1 MNAFYANCGGAL
13 TRVGGGL
20 IALRLRYGTDPDGS
34 WFVCTMPRYFFDVHD
49 GAVFTADEIGV
60 ELDGI
65 EAARQEAGSALEG
78 FARDLL
84 RDGQPHEVVI
94 EVKDEGGQRLLV
106 AKLSAT
112 YEHTELPG
120 FSMVE

>member
-1 MNAFYANCGGAL
+1 M
-13 TRVGGGL
+13 
-20 IALRLRYGTDPDGS
+20 S
-34 WFVCTMPRYFFDVHD
+34 RYFFDVHD
-49 GAVFTADEIGV
+49 GTVFTADEIGV
-60 ELDGI
+60 EVDGI

-94 EVKDEGGQRLLV
+94 EVKDEVGQRLLV

-112 YEHTELPG
+112 YEHTELSG
-120 FSMVE
+120 FSPVE

>member
-1 MNAFYANCGGAL
+1 
-13 TRVGGGL
+13 
-20 IALRLRYGTDPDGS
+20 
-34 WFVCTMPRYFFDVHD
+34 MPRFYFDVND
-49 GAVFTADEIGV
+49 GAVFTTDEIGV

-65 EAARQEAGSALEG
+65 EAARQEAGSALAG

-94 EVKDEGGQRLLV
+94 EVKNEGGQRLLV

-112 YEHTELPG
+112 YEHTELSG
-120 FSMVE
+120 FSPVE

>member
-1 MNAFYANCGGAL
+1 M
-13 TRVGGGL
+13 V
-20 IALRLRYGTDPDGS
+20 
-34 WFVCTMPRYFFDVHD
+34 TMPWYFFDTHD
-49 GAVFTADEIGV
+49 GARFTADEIGV

-94 EVKDEGGQRLLV
+94 EVKDEAGQRLLV

-112 YEHTELPG
+112 YEHTELSG
-120 FSMVE
+120 FSPVE